1 MNKSESKYFNT
12 AILFDEA
19 LIHLLQDKDIEYI
32 TIKELCKKAGVNS
45 STFYLHYEN
54 INDLVEETT
63 NYINNKFLNYF
74 NEGTIG
80 IIDKIK
86 TAPLEELLLIEKKYL
101 TPYLTFVKE
110 NKKIFKAAF
119 NNPNGMKISSRY
131 NHLKKYI
138 IIPILERFNV
148 SKKEQD
154 YLITFYINGTMSIIK
169 EWLKNECKDD
179 ITDIENIIIKCIG
192 YQNEK

>member
-32 TIKELCKKAGVNS
+32 TIKELCKKAGVNR

-119 NNPNGMKISSRY
+119 NNPNGMKTSSRY